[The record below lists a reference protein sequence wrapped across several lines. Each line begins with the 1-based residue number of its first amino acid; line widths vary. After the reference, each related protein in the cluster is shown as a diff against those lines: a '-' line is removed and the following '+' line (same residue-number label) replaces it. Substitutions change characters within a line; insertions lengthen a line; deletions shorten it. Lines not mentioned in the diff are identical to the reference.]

1 MSSTVER
8 IRQEID
14 LLAPDEV
21 RELFTDLQQE
31 YPLRFLQVEG
41 EGQRKKCLAFNTEM
55 NKLQN
60 RQLQLGPS
68 VLINFN

>member
-14 LLAPDEV
+14 LLVPDEV

-31 YPLRFLQVEG
+31 YF
-41 EGQRKKCLAFNTEM
+41 TM
-55 NKLQN
+55 
-60 RQLQLGPS
+60 
-68 VLINFN
+68 